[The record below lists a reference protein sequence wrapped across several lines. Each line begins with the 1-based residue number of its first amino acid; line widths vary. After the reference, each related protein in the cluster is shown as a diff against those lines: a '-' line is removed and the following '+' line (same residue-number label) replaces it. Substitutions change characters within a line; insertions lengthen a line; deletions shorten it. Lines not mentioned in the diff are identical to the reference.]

1 MRRAAILT
9 LLCLVAA
16 VPARAQSLYS
26 TRGLGAPVAPVDAR
40 ARALGG
46 IQTGLIGFSLGMGNP
61 ADAAG
66 IVFRGASATI
76 QPSTRNMELDGQS
89 STVSGTRFPLARAL
103 FPFRNRFVASLG
115 FGSYLDQTWGVIR
128 KSTEDLGGE
137 SVNVQDMVRST
148 GGISQVR
155 LGVSYALSPSFAVG
169 VAGGAYVGSLDR
181 EVTRSFP
188 DSANANLAGFTS
200 RVSWGERAPLVSV
213 GARWDPASI
222 VRVGA
227 GVTWGGTLHARGDT
241 ATALDRSFSLPTEV
255 TAGASAVLAPRLLL
269 AVGGSWADWS
279 RAANDF
285 RTEAFGDPGA
295 PAANIT
301 ARNTFDVGGG
311 LEYTGL
317 RTESRVYPLRLGYH
331 RAQYPFF
338 AQGEAPANEWS
349 ASGGIGYRIAGQE
362 ASPVV
367 AADLA
372 VERGGRSGGP
382 LTESFWRLTAS
393 IALFGR

>member
-9 LLCLVAA
+9 LLCVAAA

-66 IVFRGASATI
+66 IVYRGALATI

-89 STVSGTRFPLARAL
+89 STVSGTRFPLVRAL

-128 KSTEDLGGE
+128 SSTEVLGDE

-155 LGVSYALSPSFAVG
+155 LGVSYSLSPSFAVG
-169 VAGGAYVGSLDR
+169 VAGGAYVGGLDR

-241 ATALDRSFSLPTEV
+241 VTALDRSFSLPTEV
-255 TAGASAVLAPRLLL
+255 TAGASAILAPRLLL
-269 AVGGSWADWS
+269 AVGGSWAGWS

-285 RTEAFGDPGA
+285 RTEAFGDPGV

-331 RAQYPFF
+331 RSQYPFF